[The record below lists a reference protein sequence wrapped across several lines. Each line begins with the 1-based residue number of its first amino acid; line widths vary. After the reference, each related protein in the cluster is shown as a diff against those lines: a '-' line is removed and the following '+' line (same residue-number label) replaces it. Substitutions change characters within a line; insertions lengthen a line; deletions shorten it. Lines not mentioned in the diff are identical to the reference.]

1 MNLSEVTIIV
11 TKAPN
16 TPILGNL
23 RTVMQLQFKDSFIFV
38 KVAMKSQKTNNM
50 CVYHTQY
57 IISLKVSNTS
67 LGYKNEYILKQ
78 SYLSQGHI
86 F

>member
-23 RTVMQLQFKDSFIFV
+23 RTVKQLQFKDSFIFV

-50 CVYHTQY
+50 CVCITHS
-57 IISLKVSNTS
+57 I
-67 LGYKNEYILKQ
+67 
-78 SYLSQGHI
+78 
-86 F
+86 

>member
-16 TPILGNL
+16 VPILGNL
-23 RTVMQLQFKDSFIFV
+23 RTVKQLQFKDSIIFV
-38 KVAMKSQKTNNM
+38 KVAIKIQK
-50 CVYHTQY
+50 CVCVCIHRQY
-57 IISLKVSNTS
+57 ITSLSVSNTS

>member
-23 RTVMQLQFKDSFIFV
+23 RTVKQLQFKDSFIFV

-57 IISLKVSNTS
+57 ITSLKVTIFEDRVF
-67 LGYKNEYILKQ
+67 KEVIKLKW
-78 SYLSQGHI
+78 GH
-86 F
+86 